1 MLHLSSNYAA
11 PTMKLIKDMNNKKI
25 TSKLLKEAVTTL
37 TGIVKHPHFN
47 NNVPLREI
55 RIHMLDEDGDGI
67 GLWIEFNE
75 VTEEFDKGMMS
86 IAADMMEDM
95 HEHESEHDSEH
106 ADILGHKDLL
116 N

>member
-1 MLHLSSNYAA
+1 
-11 PTMKLIKDMNNKKI
+11 MKNKKI
-25 TSKLLKEAVTTL
+25 TSKLLNEAVMAL
-37 TGIVKHPHFN
+37 SGIVKHPQFGN
-47 NNVPLREI
+47 NIPLREV

-75 VTEEFDKGMMS
+75 ATEEFDKGMIS
-86 IAADMMEDM
+86 IAAEMMEDM
-95 HEHESEHDSEH
+95 HEHDSEHDSEH

>member
-1 MLHLSSNYAA
+1 
-11 PTMKLIKDMNNKKI
+11 MNNKKI
-25 TSKLLKEAVTTL
+25 TSKLLKEAVGTL
-37 TGIVKHPHFN
+37 SGIVKHPQFRDS
-47 NNVPLREI
+47 VPLREI

-75 VTEEFDKGMMS
+75 ETEEFDKGMMS

-95 HEHESEHDSEH
+95 HEHDSEHD
-106 ADILGHKDLL
+106 DILGHKDLL